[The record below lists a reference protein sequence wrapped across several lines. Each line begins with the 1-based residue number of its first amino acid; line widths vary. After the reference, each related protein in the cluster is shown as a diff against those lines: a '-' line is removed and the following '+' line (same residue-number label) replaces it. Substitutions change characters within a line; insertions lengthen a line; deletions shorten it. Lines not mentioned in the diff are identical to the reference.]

1 MPTFV
6 YMTRCDGCGH
16 CVDICPSDIMH
27 IDKTYRRA
35 YNIEPNMCWECY
47 SCVKACPQ
55 NAIDMRGYA
64 DFAPLGHS
72 VRVQRD
78 EKKGTIAWR
87 IKFRNGTEKN
97 FLSPITTK
105 PWGQAIPKLADVPG
119 PSKEMRDSQLLYNE
133 PKWIR
138 MDEGGLRTL
147 EARRSQ
153 AEERRL
159 LLMAY
164 DTIIEDGI
172 DVLVVGAGLGGSGA
186 AWEARFWGQNK
197 KIVIAE
203 KANID
208 RSGAVAQGLYAINC
222 YMGTRWGENNPEDH
236 VRYARIDL
244 MGLVREDLLFDMA
257 RHVDSTVHQFEEW
270 GLPIMKD
277 PKTGRY
283 LREGRWQIMIHGE
296 SYKPIV
302 AEAAKKSADKVFNRI
317 CVTHLL
323 MDDSRENRVAGA
335 VGFNVRTGNYHV
347 FKSKTVIC
355 GAGGASNIFKPRSVG
370 EGSGRTWYAP
380 WSSASAYGL
389 MIDAGAKMTQMENRI
404 VLARFKDGYGPVG
417 AYFLHLKTYTQN
429 CLGEEYESKWFPD
442 LQKMVGKEYLDPE
455 ASHLTHR
462 PIPTCLRN
470 HCIISEVN
478 AGRGPIHMVTM
489 RAFQDPHLEEVGWEN
504 FLGMTVGQAVLW
516 AATDV
521 DPKNENPELT
531 TSEPYVMG
539 SHATCS
545 GAWCSGPED
554 VSPPEYFW
562 GYNRMTTIEGPVR
575 RRRRGRRHAARLLVG
590 VVHRRPS
597 RGEGRLQV
605 HRRRQGRRH
614 RRLRRADQPP
624 QGGDLQAHGA
634 LPDLPQCDR
643 GGRRQPALH
652 QSQAGPG
659 PSAEADGRVLRR
671 RDRQL
676 HDQREAPEHRPQ
688 EAQDHGG
695 RPREPGRQGHPRA
708 AARVGIEAPSP
719 RCRVR
724 HAAHAVPQG
733 DALAGLLLP
742 G

>member
-1 MPTFV
+1 
-6 YMTRCDGCGH
+6 
-16 CVDICPSDIMH
+16 
-27 IDKTYRRA
+27 
-35 YNIEPNMCWECY
+35 
-47 SCVKACPQ
+47 
-55 NAIDMRGYA
+55 
-64 DFAPLGHS
+64 
-72 VRVQRD
+72 
-78 EKKGTIAWR
+78 
-87 IKFRNGTEKN
+87 
-97 FLSPITTK
+97 
-105 PWGQAIPKLADVPG
+105 
-119 PSKEMRDSQLLYNE
+119 
-133 PKWIR
+133 
-138 MDEGGLRTL
+138 
-147 EARRSQ
+147 
-153 AEERRL
+153 
-159 LLMAY
+159 MAY
-164 DTIIEDGI
+164 KTIVEDGI
-172 DVLVVGAGLGGSGA
+172 DILVVGAGLGGSGA
-186 AWEARFWGQNK
+186 AWEARFWGQDK

-270 GLPIMKD
+270 GLPIMKN

-323 MDDSRENRVAGA
+323 MDEAKPNRVAGA

-355 GAGGASNIFKPRSVG
+355 GAGGASNIFKPRSTG
-370 EGSGRTWYAP
+370 EGAGRTWYAP

-389 MIDAGAKMTQMENRI
+389 MINAGAKMTQMENRI

-429 CLGEEYESKWFPD
+429 GVGEEYESKWWPE

-455 ASHLTHR
+455 SFHLTHR

-470 HCIISEVN
+470 HALISEVK

-489 RAFQDPHLEEVGWEN
+489 QAFQDPHLEEVGWEN

-562 GYNRMTTIEGPVR
+562 GYNRMTTVEGLFGAGDAVGGTP
-575 RRRRGRRHAARLLVG
+575 HAFSSG
-590 VVHRRPS
+590 S
-597 RGEGRLQV
+597 FTEGRLAAKAACKYIDDGKGEGIVVSEEQIE
-605 HRRRQGRRH
+605 RRRQEIYKPLEHYHVYRNAVVAGTVNPHYINPQQGLDRLQKLMDEYCGGYTVGYMTNEKLLNICLKKLKVMEEDLEKLAAKDVHELLRAWELKHRH
-614 RRLRRADQPP
+614 RAAECVAQHTLFRKETRWPGYYYR
-624 QGGDLQAHGA
+624 GDAMKVDDENWH
-634 LPDLPQCDR
+634 
-643 GGRRQPALH
+643 
-652 QSQAGPG
+652 
-659 PSAEADGRVLRR
+659 VLTVSR
-671 RDRQL
+671 RDP
-676 HDQREAPEHRPQ
+676 ETGEYTMEKAPCYHLVADEVT
-688 EAQDHGG
+688 AG
-695 RPREPGRQGHPRA
+695 
-708 AARVGIEAPSP
+708 S
-719 RCRVR
+719 
-724 HAAHAVPQG
+724 HAAGQKLAV
-733 DALAGLLLP
+733 
-742 G
+742 